1 MLSLNEFISGVGFNK
16 EAEDFFKN
24 YNITKDEYLY
34 CRELFFNDT
43 EALLDY
49 LNRRT
54 DSKAFLLK
62 LYVLISIDN
71 FDNFTNKLSM
81 KKDDLSSAD
90 LRQIYFATMS
100 DIRIWQEVY
109 QRNTGKIG
117 LIEPLW
123 VSNAV
128 KGNLYRFGRLQFEA
142 DQKANTVH
150 IHIPEGEKLDIEQC
164 KASIKKAG
172 EFFSEYP
179 NFDCLS
185 WLLSPNI
192 LPLLDEDSNIR
203 TFQSMF
209 DIKYINYDF
218 EQAAQ
223 RVMGEYAYS
232 KKSSLTVRLHEY
244 LQKHGDPGMGYGI
257 IKNEGVAG

>member
-16 EAEDFFKN
+16 EAEDFLKN

-43 EALLDY
+43 EALLEY
-49 LNRRT
+49 LDRRT

-62 LYVLISIDN
+62 LYVLIAIDN
-71 FDNFTNKLSM
+71 FDNFIGRLDMNKN
-81 KKDDLSSAD
+81 DLSNSD
-90 LRQIYFATMS
+90 QRQIYLATMS

-128 KGNLYRFGRLQFEA
+128 KGSLYRFGRLQFEA

-179 NFDCLS
+179 NFDCMS

-192 LPLLDEDSNIR
+192 LPLLDEKSNIR
-203 TFQSMF
+203 KFQAMF
-209 DIKYINYDF
+209 EIKYINYDF
-218 EQAAQ
+218 PQALQ
-223 RVMGEYAYS
+223 RVIGEYAYN
-232 KKSSLTVRLHEY
+232 KKSRLIAKLEDY
-244 LQKHGDPGMGYGI
+244 LKKHGDPGMGYGI

>member
-16 EAEDFFKN
+16 EAEDFLKN

-62 LYVLISIDN
+62 LYVLIAIDN
-71 FDNFTNKLSM
+71 FDNFIGRLDMNKN
-81 KKDDLSSAD
+81 DLSNSD
-90 LRQIYFATMS
+90 KRQIYLATMS

-128 KGNLYRFGRLQFEA
+128 KGSLYRFGRLQFEA

-150 IHIPEGEKLDIEQC
+150 IHIPEGENLISNN
-164 KASIKKAG
+164 ARLRSKKPG
-172 EFFSEYP
+172 NS
-179 NFDCLS
+179 S
-185 WLLSPNI
+185 VNI
-192 LPLLDEDSNIR
+192 LTLI
-203 TFQSMF
+203 
-209 DIKYINYDF
+209 
-218 EQAAQ
+218 
-223 RVMGEYAYS
+223 VC
-232 KKSSLTVRLHEY
+232 
-244 LQKHGDPGMGYGI
+244 PGY
-257 IKNEGVAG
+257 